1 MKSAR
6 VWGYN
11 PGLFLIPNQIPM
23 KKLSISLLALFI
35 ALSLSACSKKTE
47 QETTAPE
54 TKTEAVSQDPVVE
67 TATSFESAK
76 TDLDI
81 AKCQNIENKE
91 ERTYC
96 EEIVTVEIMRNAV
109 EQNDA
114 SLCKKISD
122 SAKRT
127 ECEGNLKKS

>member
-1 MKSAR
+1 
-6 VWGYN
+6 
-11 PGLFLIPNQIPM
+11 M

-35 ALSLSACSKKTE
+35 ALSFSACSKKTE
-47 QETTAPE
+47 QETTAPK
-54 TKTEAVSQDPVVE
+54 TKTDAVSEDPVVE
-67 TATSFESAK
+67 TTATSFDTAK
-76 TDLDI
+76 TDLNL
-81 AKCQNIENKE
+81 AKCQDIENKE
-91 ERTYC
+91 DRTYC

-109 EQNDA
+109 EKNDA

>member
-47 QETTAPE
+47 QENSPE
-54 TKTEAVSQDPVVE
+54 TKTDAVSQDPVVE

-81 AKCQNIENKE
+81 DKCQDIENKE
-91 ERTYC
+91 ERAYC

-109 EQNDA
+109 EKNDA